1 MSIFNHE
8 IEIKIDDPFVNC
20 ELNRKKYAKVLTSI
34 LNGYSEGFV
43 LAINNKWGEGKTTF
57 VKMWQQSLK
66 NQHYQT
72 VYFNAWEN
80 DFENDP
86 LTALMG
92 ELKGLTKKNTET
104 ESEFKSV
111 LKKAA
116 ILTKHIGPAVAESI
130 IAKYIDT
137 NILKEALVGA
147 TKGFSDIFENEVN
160 EYAEKKINISEFRT
174 ELGDFIA
181 KTNKGK
187 PLVFIIDE
195 LDRCR
200 PNYAVSILEQ
210 IKHFFSVPN
219 IAFILSIDKIQL
231 GNAVRGVYG
240 SNLID
245 ADEYLRRFIDIEYSI
260 PQPEGDTF
268 YKYLFK
274 KYAFD
279 EFFDS
284 TERLK
289 YRELQYDK
297 ENFYNICKLLFF
309 NSNASLRQQQK
320 IFTNARI
327 GLRSFGN
334 NQYVIPMVFL
344 YLNFIKIIHPN
355 FYNKIRNKELK
366 LIDFQ
371 KSFLKT
377 VQNKFT
383 KDTERQLMWLEGYL
397 ANYYNNFLFE
407 RHLRKQFYQ
416 INKENG
422 KNELLIKSEVNP
434 EKMNEFLAILEN
446 IYSNDNNPER
456 GINYFL
462 NRIELLEDFQ
472 S

>member
-8 IEIKIDDPFVNC
+8 IEIEIEDPFVNC
-20 ELNRKKYAKVLTSI
+20 ELNRKQYADILTSI

-66 NQHYQT
+66 NQKYQT

-92 ELKGLTKKNTET
+92 ELKVLTKKSTEPQ
-104 ESEFKSV
+104 FQNV

-116 ILTKHIGPAVAESI
+116 ILSKHIGPAVAESI

-137 NILKEALVGA
+137 KVLKEALIGA

-160 EYAEKKINISEFRT
+160 EYAEKKKNISDFRI

-181 KTNKGK
+181 KTSLGK

-219 IAFILSIDKIQL
+219 IAFVLSIDKIQL

-240 SNLID
+240 SDLID

-274 KYAFD
+274 HYAFD
-279 EFFDS
+279 DFFQS
-284 TERLK
+284 TERLGS
-289 YRELQYDK
+289 RQLQNDK
-297 ENFYNICKLLFF
+297 ENFLNICKLLFF
-309 NSNASLRQQQK
+309 NSDASLRQQQK

-327 GLRSFGN
+327 GLRTFGN
-334 NQYVIPMVFL
+334 NHYVIPAAFL

-355 FYNKIRNKELK
+355 FYNEIRNKK
-366 LIDFQ
+366 LNLVDFQ
-371 KSFLKT
+371 KSFLRT
-377 VQNKFT
+377 VQNKYT
-383 KDTERQLMWLEGYL
+383 KDTERQLMWLEAYL
-397 ANYYNNFLFE
+397 GNYYNNFINE
-407 RHLRKQFYQ
+407 RHLRNPFYHR
-416 INKENG
+416 NKENG
-422 KNELLIKSEVNP
+422 ENELLIKSVVNP
-434 EKMNEFLAILEN
+434 EKEREFLSIHEN
-446 IYSNDNNPER
+446 FYSNDDHPER
-456 GINYFL
+456 GIDYFL
-462 NRIELLEDFQ
+462 NRIELLEDLK